1 MSVARW
7 ISGRN
12 QPEIVDEVQRWYARR
27 DLQTD
32 IKHALKLT
40 QFLLRFLLHSC
51 FKFFIA
57 TNLLCFKSAQLL

>member
-1 MSVARW
+1 MEVARW
-7 ISGRN
+7 VSGRN
-12 QPEIVDEVQRWYARR
+12 QLKIVAAQRWDVRR

-32 IKHALKLT
+32 INHARKLT

-57 TNLLCFKSAQLL
+57 TNLLCFKTAQLL